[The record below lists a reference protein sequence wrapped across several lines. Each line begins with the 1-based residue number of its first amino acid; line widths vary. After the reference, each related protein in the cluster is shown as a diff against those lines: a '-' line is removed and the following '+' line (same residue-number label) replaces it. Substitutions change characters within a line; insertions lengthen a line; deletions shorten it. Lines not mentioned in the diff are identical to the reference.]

1 MHRVGAKTVVGYF
14 RALLCSIYL
23 LEIADPVAAKV
34 EQIRQFFKSIETCDP
49 KPVSVVNEA
58 KYIRHTPQT
67 HEVSRKSGTNSAGA
81 YNENLW

>member
-1 MHRVGAKTVVGYF
+1 M
-14 RALLCSIYL
+14 LSLCSIYL

-34 EQIRQFFKSIETCDP
+34 EQIRQFFKCIETCDP

>member
-1 MHRVGAKTVVGYF
+1 LGRKLLSVIFVL
-14 RALLCSIYL
+14 LLCSIYL

-49 KPVSVVNEA
+49 KPVLVVNEA

>member
-1 MHRVGAKTVVGYF
+1 MHRVGAKTVVGYL
-14 RALLCSIYL
+14 RAFALQYL
-23 LEIADPVAAKV
+23 FVGDRRPLAAKV

-49 KPVSVVNEA
+49 KPVLVVNEA